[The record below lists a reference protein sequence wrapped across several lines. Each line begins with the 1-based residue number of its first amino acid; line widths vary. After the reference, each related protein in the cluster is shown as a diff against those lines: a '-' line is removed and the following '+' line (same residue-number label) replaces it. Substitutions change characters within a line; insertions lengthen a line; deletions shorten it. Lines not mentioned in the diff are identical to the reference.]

1 MVKVIILG
9 SASSIPDVNH
19 GNTHLA
25 ISNQN
30 RFIQIDCG
38 GNPIVRLSRAGLD
51 YNQLTDLFLTHFH
64 PDHVSGVPLLLMGM
78 WLLGRQAPLRI
89 YGLQSTVERVEKL
102 MDLFGW
108 KDWPNFFQ
116 VTFRTLPPKNM
127 FLAMDDEFRVYTSP
141 VRHLIPTMGM
151 RVEVVENGKIL
162 AYSCDTSPCSSVRE
176 LASGADIL
184 IHEATGEMLG
194 HSSAFQAGEVAQK
207 ARTKSLYLIH
217 YDVDPSIYR
226 NLTAEAQRVYDGPVF
241 LAEDFLEIDL

>member
-9 SASSIPDVNH
+9 SASSIPDENH

-25 ISNQN
+25 ICTHN

-38 GNPIVRLSRAGLD
+38 GDPIVRLSQAGLD
-51 YNQLTDLFLTHFH
+51 FNQLTDLFLTHFH

-78 WLLGRQAPLRI
+78 WLLGRQTPLQI
-89 YGLQSTVERVEKL
+89 YGLLSTVERVEKV

-116 VTFRTLPPKNM
+116 VTFRALPAKNM
-127 FLAMDDEFRVYTSP
+127 VLAMDDEFRVYTSP

-151 RVEVVENGKIL
+151 RVEVIESGKIL
-162 AYSCDTSPCSSVRE
+162 AYSCDTSPCSSVNE

-184 IHEATGEMLG
+184 IHEATGESLG
-194 HSSAFQAGEVAQK
+194 HSSAFQAGEAAQK
-207 ARTKSLYLIH
+207 ALAKSLYLIH
-217 YDVDPSIYR
+217 YNVDPNIYR
-226 NLTAEAQRVYDGPVF
+226 NLTAEAQQVYDGPVF

>member
-25 ISNQN
+25 ISNHN

-51 YNQLTDLFLTHFH
+51 FNQLTDLFLTHFH

-89 YGLQSTVERVEKL
+89 YGLQSTVERVEKV

-116 VTFRTLPPKNM
+116 VTFRALPAKNM
-127 FLAMDDEFRVYTSP
+127 VLAMDDEFRVYTSP
-141 VRHLIPTMGM
+141 VRHLIPTMGV
-151 RVEVVENGKIL
+151 RVEVIENGKIL
-162 AYSCDTSPCSSVRE
+162 AYSCDTSPCSSVNE

-184 IHEATGEMLG
+184 IHEATGETLG
-194 HSSAFQAGEVAQK
+194 HSSAFQAGEAAQK
-207 ARTKSLYLIH
+207 ARAKSLYLIH
-217 YDVDPSIYR
+217 YNVDPNIYR
-226 NLTAEAQRVYDGPVF
+226 KLTAEAQQVYDGPVY